1 MGFGSGAAFMKHATG
16 FRTGVHGERTAS
28 AASDLLTWPSEV
40 PVFVERLRG
49 VTIESRDALYLM
61 ARNDGPK
68 VLFYVDPP
76 YPHCT
81 RGSARGV
88 RQKYAQE
95 LTDDDHRRLAG
106 VLHDLEGMVVLS
118 GYPCDLYDREL
129 FEGWERHERRAL
141 ADGARK
147 RTEVIWLNP
156 ACSAA
161 LRRGRGQLFDVG
173 AA

>member
-1 MGFGSGAAFMKHATG
+1 VPAFAA
-16 FRTGVHGERTAS
+16 
-28 AASDLLTWPSEV
+28 
-40 PVFVERLRG
+40 RLRG

-61 ARNDGPK
+61 ARTDGPGT
-68 VLFYVDPP
+68 LFYVDPP
-76 YPHCT
+76 YPLST
-81 RGSARGV
+81 RGNARGV

-106 VLHDLEGMVVLS
+106 VLHDLQGMVVLS

-129 FEGWERHERRAL
+129 FPGWERHERQAR

-147 RTEVIWLNP
+147 RTEVLWLNP

-161 LRRGRGQLFDVG
+161 LASADQGLFAGV
-173 AA
+173 AS